1 MNINNGHVYS
11 TQTFQEFI
19 QKDPNKNYQVSFF
32 DKKGNLRTGE
42 FSHAFTHFQGSYSD
56 KLNNGIEKTKSI
68 AARELEF
75 AENIAVITTSKDPN
89 DKSIQIAATLAFAE
103 RIRAHLAKNKQL
115 NLTHADGRIVSHD
128 VNNISV
134 RTFTTEEFSALERA
148 LNQFFASVQDAR
160 KKTMES
166 KEKGGN
172 EVDYK
177 AQYPTVEGAKIKNTN
192 KFPKEQKK
200 LVDPDT
206 IRKTAIN
213 IVAKNIAKSATQ
225 EKQKQLDQ
233 DKEDKIKETEL
244 QRSERRQEI
253 LNESKENQQEKIAIN
268 KEDQKIHAKTKH
280 QKI

>member
-1 MNINNGHVYS
+1 MNIDKNHISPS
-11 TQTFQEFI
+11 TAFQGFLQT
-19 QKDPNKNYQVSFF
+19 DPSKSLQCLVFE
-32 DKKGNLRTGE
+32 KGLLRIGDST
-42 FSHAFTHFQGSYSD
+42 HAFTHYQESITQ
-56 KLNNGIEKTKSI
+56 KLNPTINKINSATK
-68 AARELEF
+68 ETLENLAF
-75 AENIAVITTSKDPN
+75 VSSHDSDNN
-89 DKSIQIAATLAFAE
+89 SIQIVASSELVE
-103 RIRAHLAKNKQL
+103 RVRAHIAKNKQI
-115 NLTHADGRIVSHD
+115 TIQHADGRIISHD
-128 VNNISV
+128 VNNISI
-134 RTFTTEEFSALERA
+134 RTFTSEEYTSLERA
-148 LNQFFASVQDAR
+148 LNQYFALVLDAR

-192 KFPKEQKK
+192 KLPKEQKK

>member
-1 MNINNGHVYS
+1 MSLESTRNN
-11 TQTFQEFI
+11 TLQFLL
-19 QKDPNKNYQVSFF
+19 QKQIPDDYGIAFF
-32 DKKGNLRTGE
+32 D
-42 FSHAFTHFQGSYSD
+42 
-56 KLNNGIEKTKSI
+56 TKSI
-68 AARELEF
+68 SFGQNNLNVRQYTNEELLDIVNTVGKTNELG
-75 AENIAVITTSKDPN
+75 
-89 DKSIQIAATLAFAE
+89 KSIFAKNTVFYRKPKNSNDNKLELIADEETTKS
-103 RIRAHLAKNKQL
+103 INAHLAQGNKL
-115 NLTHADGRIVSHD
+115 IFTNLDGTKTTHEVH
-128 VNNISV
+128 NLSV
-134 RTFTTEEFSALERA
+134 RVFTSEEFSALERA

-192 KFPKEQKK
+192 KLPKEQKK